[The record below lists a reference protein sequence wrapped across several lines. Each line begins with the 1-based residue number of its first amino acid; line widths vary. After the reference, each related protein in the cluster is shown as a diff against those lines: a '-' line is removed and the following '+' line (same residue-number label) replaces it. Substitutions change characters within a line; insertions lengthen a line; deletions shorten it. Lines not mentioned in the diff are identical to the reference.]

1 MTQMIELPDKDLEKV
16 DRLVKSGLFSNRE
29 DVVKAGLESLLQ
41 LSEEEIKRIEKAKS
55 EADMFLW
62 DYRGDALYSIAPSK
76 VIIDGKELYKTP
88 VKSSNYENSPIFG
101 YVYLDAQTLEVDV
114 DLSTGFESLHEMSDD
129 ELEELKKVY
138 EIANSYCERNL
149 DGIYA
154 GAPRK
159 LNVEGEQEFEVVV
172 KGKFNGKTLVCG
184 YLFLDANTLNIK
196 EVFIDRKRIDKL
208 KAGENIN
215 EGSVL

>member
-1 MTQMIELPDKDLEKV
+1 MIELPEQDLEKV

-159 LNVEGEQEFEVVV
+159 LNVEGEQEFEVIV